1 MSPRAAAAAL
11 GRSDPALRRRDW
23 IGTGEGLGSAAALW
37 LVRVSVVSVLCLR
50 PPFPPDE
57 VYRCVGP
64 QGLPVH

>member
-50 PPFPPDE
+50 PPVPT
-57 VYRCVGP
+57 R
-64 QGLPVH
+64 